1 MLEPSS
7 YGTIAEGMA
16 VLNRRYEKH
25 GATAVLEYAL
35 WNVDCGRKQMAQ
47 TRKEECGIHL
57 VDGRI
62 IRRNVA

>member
-1 MLEPSS
+1 MKK
-7 YGTIAEGMA
+7 
-16 VLNRRYEKH
+16 N

-35 WNVDCGRKQMAQ
+35 LNVDCGRRQMAQ
-47 TRKEECGIHL
+47 TRKEASGIHL

>member
-7 YGTIAEGMA
+7 CGTVAEGMA
-16 VLNRRYEKH
+16 VRNRRYEKN
-25 GATAVLEYAL
+25 GATAVIQYAL

-47 TRKEECGIHL
+47 KRKEECGIHL

-62 IRRNVA
+62 MRRNVA

>member
-1 MLEPSS
+1 MLELSS
-7 YGTIAEGMA
+7 CGRVAEGMA
-16 VLNRRYEKH
+16 VLSRRYEKN
-25 GATAVLEYAL
+25 GATAVIEYTL
-35 WNVDCGRKQMAQ
+35 WNVDCGCKQMAQ

>member
-7 YGTIAEGMA
+7 YGTVAEGMA
-16 VLNRRYEKH
+16 VLNRRYKKN

-35 WNVDCGRKQMAQ
+35 WNVDCGRRQMAQ
-47 TRKEECGIHL
+47 TRKEECGNNL

>member
-7 YGTIAEGMA
+7 YGTVAEGMV

-25 GATAVLEYAL
+25 SATAVLEYAL
-35 WNVDCGRKQMAQ
+35 WNVDCGGRQMAQ

-62 IRRNVA
+62 ISHNVA